1 MNAASHE
8 EAVMFEASHPFAFF
22 DYFRVPYRASSPA
35 AGNGRSP
42 AAGPVGWLRPAG
54 SAGKPAGSAGRA
66 AGAGGGTAPRPGGR
80 GPPPPPS
87 SPPPPPGRR
96 PRERPAPRPPTLPIF
111 ARRTTHTPP

>member
-54 SAGKPAGSAGRA
+54 SAGKPAGSAGGGGR
-66 AGAGGGTAPRPGGR
+66 AGGGGGARGGGR
-80 GPPPPPS
+80 GPPPPRLGGPPRPRPRPGDG
-87 SPPPPPGRR
+87 PPPPP
-96 PRERPAPRPPTLPIF
+96 
-111 ARRTTHTPP
+111 HTSDSCRAA